1 MLRLRYFVHKELLL
15 LRRDLHGLLLL
26 FVMPA
31 VFILIMTFALQDQYA
46 TDSKVKV
53 EYLLLNQ
60 DGGVLS
66 QQLVQNLGRVDN
78 LRRLPSTADE
88 EQLRAI
94 TAADESQFLVLI
106 NADFSTNL
114 ADGELALQLDI
125 APGTRPVLVALLKAQ
140 LKNLLGQLYLQQQ
153 LSDAS
158 ASEKVMPELEMP
170 EMPEMIAS
178 RFLNGANDDSS
189 LDQSKPS
196 SVQQNVPGWLL
207 FSMFFIAIPLSNTL
221 ISERHQGTLQ
231 RLRTMGFPY
240 YTILFG
246 KLIPYFFINIL
257 QVVVMLLIGMYLV
270 PMLGGERLML
280 GSSLPGLAVVAVSA
294 SLAAVSYSIFVAQI
308 AKTTEQATILA
319 GVCNIIMAAVGGIMV
334 PRFIM
339 PPAMQTLSELSPMAW
354 GLDGFL
360 DIFLRNAK
368 LADVLVE
375 CGALLTFSF
384 VLLLL
389 SITLFSRSG
398 LRNN

>member
-15 LRRDLHGLLLL
+15 LGRDLHGLLLL

-31 VFILIMTFALQDQYA
+31 VFILIMTFALQDQYSN
-46 TDSKVKV
+46 DSKVKI

-60 DGGVLS
+60 DGGALS
-66 QQLVQNLGRVDN
+66 QQLVQNLGRADN

-106 NADFSTNL
+106 NADFATNL
-114 ADGELALQLDI
+114 ADGELVLHLDI
-125 APGTRPVLVALLKAQ
+125 APGTKPVLVALLKAQ

-158 ASEKVMPELEMP
+158 ASEKAMPEL

-231 RLRTMGFPY
+231 RLHTMGFPY

-368 LADVLVE
+368 LADVLAE

-389 SITLFSRSG
+389 SITLFTRSG

>member
-1 MLRLRYFVHKELLL
+1 M
-15 LRRDLHGLLLL
+15 LL

-46 TDSKVKV
+46 NDRQVKID
-53 EYLLLNQ
+53 YLLLNQ
-60 DGGVLS
+60 DDGVLS
-66 QQLVQNLGRVDN
+66 QQLVQHLGRGDN
-78 LRRLPSTADE
+78 LRRLPSPGDE
-88 EQLRAI
+88 EQLRVM
-94 TAADESQFLVLI
+94 TAADESQFLVII
-106 NADFSTNL
+106 NADFAKNL
-114 ADGELALQLDI
+114 ADGELVLHLDI
-125 APGTRPVLVALLKAQ
+125 APGTRPVLVSLLKAQ
-140 LKNLLGQLYLQQQ
+140 LKNLLGKLYLQQQ
-153 LSDAS
+153 LSGAS
-158 ASEKVMPELEMP
+158 TPESVMPEL

-178 RFLNGANDDSS
+178 RFLNGENDDSGV
-189 LDQSKPS
+189 DRSKPS

-221 ISERHQGTLQ
+221 ISERQQGTLQ
-231 RLRTMGFPY
+231 RLHTMGFPY

-270 PMLGGERLML
+270 PMLGGGRLML
-280 GSSLPGLAVVAVSA
+280 GNSLPGLAVVAVSA

-368 LADVLVE
+368 LVDVLAE
-375 CGALLTFSF
+375 CGALLSFSF

-389 SITLFSRSG
+389 SITLFTRSG

>member
-15 LRRDLHGLLLL
+15 LGRDLHGLLLL

-31 VFILIMTFALQDQYA
+31 VFILIMTFALQDQYSN
-46 TDSKVKV
+46 DSKVKI

-60 DGGVLS
+60 DDGALS
-66 QQLVQNLGRVDN
+66 QQLVQNLGRADN

-106 NADFSTNL
+106 NADFATNL
-114 ADGELALQLDI
+114 ADGELVLHLDI

-153 LSDAS
+153 LSDPS
-158 ASEKVMPELEMP
+158 ASEKAMPEL

-178 RFLNGANDDSS
+178 RFLNGANDDSN

-231 RLRTMGFPY
+231 RLHTMGFPY
-240 YTILFG
+240 YAILFG
-246 KLIPYFFINIL
+246 KLIPYFLINIL

-368 LADVLVE
+368 LADVLAE

-389 SITLFSRSG
+389 SITLFTRSG

>member
-15 LRRDLHGLLLL
+15 LGRDLHGLLLL

-31 VFILIMTFALQDQYA
+31 VFILIMTFALQDQYSN
-46 TDSKVKV
+46 DSKVKI

-60 DGGVLS
+60 DDGALS
-66 QQLVQNLGRVDN
+66 QQLVQNLGRADN

-106 NADFSTNL
+106 NADFATNL
-114 ADGELALQLDI
+114 ADGELVLHLDI
-125 APGTRPVLVALLKAQ
+125 APGTKPVLVALLKAQ

-158 ASEKVMPELEMP
+158 ASEKAMPEL

-178 RFLNGANDDSS
+178 RFLNGVNDDSS

-231 RLRTMGFPY
+231 RLHTMGFPY

-368 LADVLVE
+368 LADVLAE

-389 SITLFSRSG
+389 SITLFTRSG

>member
-15 LRRDLHGLLLL
+15 LGGDLHGLLLL

-31 VFILIMTFALQDQYA
+31 VFILIMTFALQDQYSN
-46 TDSKVKV
+46 DSKVKI

-60 DGGVLS
+60 DGGALS
-66 QQLVQNLGRVDN
+66 QQLVQNLGRADN

-106 NADFSTNL
+106 NAGFAKNL
-114 ADGELALQLDI
+114 ADGELVLHLDI
-125 APGTRPVLVALLKAQ
+125 APGTKPVLVALLKAQ

-158 ASEKVMPELEMP
+158 ASEKAMPEL

-231 RLRTMGFPY
+231 RLHTMGFPY

-257 QVVVMLLIGMYLV
+257 QVVVMLLIGVYLV

-368 LADVLVE
+368 LAGVLAE

-389 SITLFSRSG
+389 SITLFTRSG

>member
-1 MLRLRYFVHKELLL
+1 MLRLQYFVHKELLL
-15 LRRDLHGLLLL
+15 LGRDLHGLLLL

-31 VFILIMTFALQDQYA
+31 VFILIMTFALQDQYSN
-46 TDSKVKV
+46 DSKVKI

-60 DGGVLS
+60 DGGALS
-66 QQLVQNLGRVDN
+66 QQLVQNLGRADN

-106 NADFSTNL
+106 NADFATNL
-114 ADGELALQLDI
+114 ADGELVLHLDI
-125 APGTRPVLVALLKAQ
+125 APGTKPVLVALLKAQ

-158 ASEKVMPELEMP
+158 ASEKAMPEL

-231 RLRTMGFPY
+231 RLHTMGFPY
-240 YTILFG
+240 YAILFG
-246 KLIPYFFINIL
+246 KLIPYFLINIL

-368 LADVLVE
+368 LADVLAE

-389 SITLFSRSG
+389 SITIFTRSG

>member
-15 LRRDLHGLLLL
+15 LGRDLHGLLLL

-31 VFILIMTFALQDQYA
+31 VFILIMTFALQDQYSN
-46 TDSKVKV
+46 DSKVKI

-60 DGGVLS
+60 DDGALS
-66 QQLVQNLGRVDN
+66 QQLVQNLGRADN

-106 NADFSTNL
+106 NADFATNL
-114 ADGELALQLDI
+114 ADGELVLHLDI

-153 LSDAS
+153 LSDPS
-158 ASEKVMPELEMP
+158 ASEKAMPEL

-178 RFLNGANDDSS
+178 RFLNGANDDSN

-231 RLRTMGFPY
+231 RLHTMGFPY
-240 YTILFG
+240 YAILFG
-246 KLIPYFFINIL
+246 KLIPYFLINIL

-270 PMLGGERLML
+270 PILGGERLML
-280 GSSLPGLAVVAVSA
+280 GSSLPGLAMVAVSA

-368 LADVLVE
+368 LADVLAE

-389 SITLFSRSG
+389 SITLFTRSG